1 MMAAGDPVRM
11 RRLRDELV
19 GKDYFQTFP
28 DFNAY
33 LVRKEETVR
42 DCAAAPPRGRSRKAL
57 LNIAGA
63 GFFSAGR
70 TVAEYNRDI
79 WHLD

>member
-42 DCAAAPPRGRSRKAL
+42 DCAAAPPPGPEPEGPAQHRRGRVFLRRPD
-57 LNIAGA
+57 GC
-63 GFFSAGR
+63 G
-70 TVAEYNRDI
+70 V
-79 WHLD
+79 